1 MFLVEY
7 KDPPHVFTNLVVN
20 KDECLFQYMCDENVT
35 ITEWIYPVIWSD
47 DECEEVSVNFDETI
61 SNFLKDSNFFKVS
74 KNFIDFGNIVYKY
87 KPGEILS
94 FETRLPE
101 FSCVVP
107 PIEWG
112 LPDNVINITISDTFD
127 ITCNDITYKY
137 PIFHLVKKFSKKLKI
152 QSKFLKS
159 LKSLTKLYIEEN
171 FPICLE
177 TLNPRKRVYIA
188 PCFE

>member
-7 KDPPHVFTNLVVN
+7 KDPPEVFTNLVVN
-20 KDECLFQYMCDENVT
+20 KDECLIQYMCDENIT

-47 DECEEVSVNFDETI
+47 DECEEVSVTFDETI
-61 SNFLKDSNFFKVS
+61 SKLLKDSNFFKVS
-74 KNFIDFGNIVYKY
+74 KKNIDFGNVAYKY
-87 KPGEILS
+87 TPGEILS

-101 FSCVVP
+101 FSCVLP
-107 PIEWG
+107 PTEWG
-112 LPDNVINITISDTFD
+112 LLDSEIDITISDTFD
-127 ITCNDITYKY
+127 VTSDDTTYRY
-137 PIFHLVKKFSKKLKI
+137 PILHLAKKFPSKLKI

-159 LKSLTKLYIEEN
+159 LKSLTKIYIEEN